1 MRSPTGVP
9 SWPGRQ
15 AGRQAEPGELLRDC
29 RLTDFESIPLAKFR
43 SPLLDLIPPVY
54 RNTRR
59 TTIVKQKFEVAV
71 IASSR
76 MNISFGGKEISLFF
90 FFSPSSELSLDLGW
104 QGKINYSS
112 RIGREKVVII
122 RGKYKLNTRG
132 EVYQPPLPLPLV
144 TSVPFGASPPH
155 RLVLGSTSRSLRPSF
170 LPRE

>member
-1 MRSPTGVP
+1 MARQA
-9 SWPGRQ
+9 GRQ

-29 RLTDFESIPLAKFR
+29 RLTDFGSIPLAKFR

-76 MNISFGGKEISLFF
+76 MNISFGGKKISLFF
-90 FFSPSSELSLDLGW
+90 FFFLSPSSELSLDLGW

-132 EVYQPPLPLPLV
+132 EVYQPPLPSPSLPL
-144 TSVPFGASPPH
+144 F
-155 RLVLGSTSRSLRPSF
+155 RSEPALRIG
-170 LPRE
+170 

>member
-1 MRSPTGVP
+1 MREHNRKMLMKKSCGAPRAFLRGQA
-9 SWPGRQ
+9 GRQ

-90 FFSPSSELSLDLGW
+90 FFLSFERIVIGLGMARKNQLFIPNW
-104 QGKINYSS
+104 SGKSRNYPGQ
-112 RIGREKVVII
+112 I
-122 RGKYKLNTRG
+122 
-132 EVYQPPLPLPLV
+132 Q
-144 TSVPFGASPPH
+144 A
-155 RLVLGSTSRSLRPSF
+155 
-170 LPRE
+170 